1 MHVKRLLITIIAAIY
16 AAAMVCIAT
25 PESDLR
31 ATDSLYVLLKT
42 AKTPADSLPLLYDL
56 YDLGSRQ
63 DKAMLNRVIYPVA
76 KRMGN
81 VTEQA
86 ELLRKMASFIFGMT
100 QYKSL

>member
-63 DKAMLNRVIYPVA
+63 DN
-76 KRMGN
+76 
-81 VTEQA
+81 A
-86 ELLRKMASFIFGMT
+86 EPGDISRCKKDGQCHRT
-100 QYKSL
+100 G